1 MPSPRAP
8 GPAAPPGSPA
18 LPGTGVLVK
27 ATGDGTFT
35 AVTDHLDR
43 PTSLEFIGTTAYVF
57 TFGGEIWKIN
67 GVAAPLRRRALS
79 SQDLTLMAG

>member
-43 PTSLEFIGTTAYVF
+43 PTSLEFIGTTAYVV
-57 TFGGEIWKIN
+57 TLGGEIWKIN
-67 GVAAPLRRRALS
+67 GVAAPYGAAR
-79 SQDLTLMAG
+79 